1 MSQKFNPFPSVRR
14 DRQRQLAREQDPDPT
29 PHASPP
35 SVRPPLPSRT
45 STEQTIRSST
55 VSSPLSPDGSGLYD
69 PLHSNESTTVRS
81 SGLNST
87 DDEAFDLYLAKQ
99 KELAA
104 MRAQQSKSLR
114 ESVADREA
122 REFEAIAEGSEG
134 DADGL
139 HTQNGEDEEG
149 LDEEIDLGHMQ
160 EIVPGLWIGD
170 VVAAR
175 DAEALKEAGIVRRQR
190 KSENS
195 VLTVPMIPDCDSHS
209 SQTEASAPTARNLVS
224 PNPD

>member
-29 PHASPP
+29 LRASPP
-35 SVRPPLPSRT
+35 TVRPPLQSRT
-45 STEQTIRSST
+45 STEQTILSSAI
-55 VSSPLSPDGSGLYD
+55 SSPLSPDRGGLYN

-81 SGLNST
+81 SGLSST

-99 KELAA
+99 KELAT
-104 MRAQQSKSLR
+104 MRVQQSNPRR
-114 ESVADREA
+114 ESVADQEA

-134 DADGL
+134 DADVM
-139 HTQNGEDEEG
+139 HTQNGQDEAG

-175 DAEALKEAGIVRRQR
+175 DAEALKEAGIVSRQR
-190 KSENS
+190 ESENS
-195 VLTVPMIPDCDSHS
+195 MLTVPMIPDCDSHS
-209 SQTEASAPTARNLVS
+209 SQTEASTTTAWNLNS
-224 PNPD
+224 PNSH